1 VIGGGLGIALGV
13 GLLRAVLSIVPAG
26 ILPSEANFQLDIHVL
41 VVALAA
47 TTLAGLLF
55 GCAPACY
62 ASRVDPGESLKEGG
76 RSGTGGGSHKLRRG
90 LITGEFAL
98 ALSLLAGAGL
108 AIHSFWNLTRVD
120 LGVRTDHVLVFG
132 LDQPQGRFKTPDE
145 MIAYNQQM
153 LSVLRSVPGVSDVAT
168 VTGMPLR
175 GPSDGMPFTLVGGP
189 TFADPSQRPGA
200 GFQSVSPDYFKTFGI
215 EVVKG
220 RAFTDQD
227 TIRVCG
233 WRW

>member
-1 VIGGGLGIALGV
+1 MLALIGGGLGIALGM
-13 GLLRAVLSIVPAG
+13 GLLRAILSIVPEG

-41 VVALAA
+41 VVALAT

-55 GCAPACY
+55 GCAPAWY

-76 RSGTGGGSHKLRRG
+76 RSGTGTGSHKLRRG

-120 LGVRTDHVLVFG
+120 LGLRTDHVLVFA
-132 LDQPQGRFKTPDE
+132 LDQPQGRFKTPEE
-145 MIAYNQQM
+145 MHAYNQQM
-153 LSVLRSVPGVSDVAT
+153 LGALRSVPGVSAAAT

-175 GPSDGMPFTLVGGP
+175 FPAM
-189 TFADPSQRPGA
+189 ACR
-200 GFQSVSPDYFKTFGI
+200 
-215 EVVKG
+215 
-220 RAFTDQD
+220 
-227 TIRVCG
+227 
-233 WRW
+233 